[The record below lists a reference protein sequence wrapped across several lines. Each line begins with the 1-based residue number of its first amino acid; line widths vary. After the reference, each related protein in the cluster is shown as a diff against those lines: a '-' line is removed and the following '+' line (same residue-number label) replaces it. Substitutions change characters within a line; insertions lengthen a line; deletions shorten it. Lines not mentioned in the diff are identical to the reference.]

1 MPVLSTRVQWIQMV
15 YSHQQQE
22 TGNGLQATIH
32 CAYIY
37 IYIYIYYIYIY
48 IYHPTAHVLISAYF
62 NVVSTARMHESR
74 PESIHHIISASR

>member
-37 IYIYIYYIYIY
+37 YIY